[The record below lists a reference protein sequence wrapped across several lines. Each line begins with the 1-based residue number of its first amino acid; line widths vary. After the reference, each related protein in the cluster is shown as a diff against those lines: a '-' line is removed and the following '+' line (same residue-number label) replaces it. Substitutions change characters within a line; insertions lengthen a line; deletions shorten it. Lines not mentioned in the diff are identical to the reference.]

1 MDDRRETRIEIYSGW
16 MTEETQDIE
25 IYSGW
30 MTGETQELKYIVDG

>member
-1 MDDRRETRIEIYSGW
+1 MDDRRETR
-16 MTEETQDIE
+16 IE

>member
-16 MTEETQDIE
+16 MTGETRIE

-30 MTGETQELKYIVDG
+30 M